1 MNARPLTLFRVPP
14 MRNVA
19 GTRPQ
24 PSSSLAI
31 MSKKRNK
38 AELKDREAFDEL
50 RCWALIGGV
59 FLATG
64 LGVWLPLAMGWH

>member
-1 MNARPLTLFRVPP
+1 
-14 MRNVA
+14 
-19 GTRPQ
+19 
-24 PSSSLAI
+24 

-38 AELKDREAFDEL
+38 AELKDREAFDEM